1 MTEIFLVKMSDDEES
16 TSGSQSTLF
25 GSVKSSK
32 SSASFFGSC
41 KSTGLYIRIQF
52 LKFSE
57 YDSKTFFRFL
67 ILFQTRSEV
76 FIQPIRQ
83 VTKAML
89 QEVVLEQRF
98 LVHVGVQVSKHFLRK

>member
-41 KSTGLYIRIQF
+41 KSTGLYKNSIFESMIPK
-52 LKFSE
+52 L
-57 YDSKTFFRFL
+57 FFDFFYF
-67 ILFQTRSEV
+67 FQTRSEV
-76 FIQPIRQ
+76 FIQLIRQ

-89 QEVVLEQRF
+89 QGEAVLEQRF
-98 LVHVGVQVSKHFLRK
+98 LVRVKVQVK

>member
-1 MTEIFLVKMSDDEES
+1 MSDDDEES

-41 KSTGLYIRIQF
+41 KSTGLYKEDLF
-52 LKFSE
+52 KFFIFSI
-57 YDSKTFFRFL
+57 YIFKLYFC
-67 ILFQTRSEV
+67 QTRSEV
-76 FIQPIRQ
+76 FIQLIRQ

-89 QEVVLEQRF
+89 LEEAVLEQRF
-98 LVHVGVQVSKHFLRK
+98 LVHVKVQVK

>member
-1 MTEIFLVKMSDDEES
+1 MSDDDEES

-41 KSTGLYIRIQF
+41 KSTGLYKEYLF
-52 LKFSE
+52 KFFIFSI
-57 YDSKTFFRFL
+57 YIFKLYFC
-67 ILFQTRSEV
+67 QTRSEV
-76 FIQPIRQ
+76 FIQLIRQ

-89 QEVVLEQRF
+89 LEEAVLEQRF
-98 LVHVGVQVSKHFLRK
+98 LVHVKVQVK

>member
-1 MTEIFLVKMSDDEES
+1 M
-16 TSGSQSTLF
+16 
-25 GSVKSSK
+25 
-32 SSASFFGSC
+32 
-41 KSTGLYIRIQF
+41 
-52 LKFSE
+52 KFWV
-57 YDSKTFFRFL
+57 DSKALFLFFLF
-67 ILFQTRSEV
+67 FQTRSEV